1 MAHLRWRD
9 SALKQQLV
17 GNVRAKAERRERR
30 GENRLRLFQRALRKG
45 EELEGEAL
53 YDFAVCLDIVH
64 DCPFPDRILST
75 LCRLLKRKHSDQ

>member
-1 MAHLRWRD
+1 MTLQTEKELYSLPSRTKDLKCSTKHLILNCEFTE
-9 SALKQQLV
+9 A
-17 GNVRAKAERRERR
+17 
-30 GENRLRLFQRALRKG
+30 KG